1 MERVIGTPKK
11 GIGEST
17 LNLIYNFGKKN
28 KLCLEDSIIKIIEKG
43 EFKPKFKT
51 TLNQLIKMIQKWR
64 KDSLN
69 MKHPDLLKLILD
81 ESGYSSMLKNK
92 KD

>member
-1 MERVIGTPKK
+1 MALERVIGSPKK

-43 EFKPKFKT
+43 EFKPKIKT
-51 TLNQLIKMIQKWR
+51 TLNQLTKMIQKWR
-64 KDSLN
+64 KDSLS
-69 MKHPDLLKLILD
+69 MKLSLIHI
-81 ESGYSSMLKNK
+81 
-92 KD
+92 